1 MLSIIL
7 FVIFFQIFSQK
18 NLVFP
23 FKKLTIEY
31 LNKTKSIAD
40 FINFHIYTNISM
52 GTPPQIVGH
61 FITKSD
67 RSFYYDNIQLHGH
80 QDKNFDLVQEEIE
93 NVLKI
98 YYSTENSAS
107 FKEIDDYYG
116 LYSDLYY
123 LYDLNHKEIKINLN
137 YNINP
142 TEKNRKLYGTLD
154 LYYHWDDPDE
164 EYDVYLFSLLKD
176 SNLINN
182 KYFSIIYGDYDL
194 NYTFNYLDDDY
205 SKVLG
210 NLILGEYPHEFDP
223 EKYKEEDQISINGV
237 FSLYINKIEF
247 SNPLLNNSNY
257 SENDIRLTLRL
268 DSEFIKGSYQYI
280 TEVNNTFFK
289 ELFENNICRIENVSE
304 NIYISVESIISC
316 ENSDIMKK
324 KLQYFPTLYFKMKN
338 DNLTFLFNYKELF
351 KLHNNRLY
359 FLFYYTKYN
368 SWEIGELFFR
378 KYITSFGYDS
388 KTIIFYKSQ
397 VDDINN
403 KTDIIYS
410 NTDPDVDPS
419 ENPKDDKPDKNK
431 TLRMALEI
439 AGGVII
445 LAAIGVIIHLVIK
458 LKAHRKKRADE
469 LKDDYEYIVN

>member
-7 FVIFFQIFSQK
+7 FFIFFQIFSQK

-40 FINFHIYTNISM
+40 FINFHIYTNITM

-61 FITKSD
+61 FITRSD
-67 RSFYYDNIQLHGH
+67 RPFYYDNIQLHHGH

-93 NVLKI
+93 NALKI
-98 YYSTENSAS
+98 YYKTESSTS

-142 TEKNRKLYGTLD
+142 TEKKRKLYGTLD

-210 NLILGEYPHEFDP
+210 NLILGEYPHEFAP

-237 FSLYINKIEF
+237 FSYI
-247 SNPLLNNSNY
+247 
-257 SENDIRLTLRL
+257 
-268 DSEFIKGSYQYI
+268 
-280 TEVNNTFFK
+280 
-289 ELFENNICRIENVSE
+289 
-304 NIYISVESIISC
+304 
-316 ENSDIMKK
+316 
-324 KLQYFPTLYFKMKN
+324 
-338 DNLTFLFNYKELF
+338 
-351 KLHNNRLY
+351 
-359 FLFYYTKYN
+359 
-368 SWEIGELFFR
+368 
-378 KYITSFGYDS
+378 
-388 KTIIFYKSQ
+388 
-397 VDDINN
+397 
-403 KTDIIYS
+403 
-410 NTDPDVDPS
+410 
-419 ENPKDDKPDKNK
+419 
-431 TLRMALEI
+431 
-439 AGGVII
+439 
-445 LAAIGVIIHLVIK
+445 
-458 LKAHRKKRADE
+458 
-469 LKDDYEYIVN
+469 